1 MQLEHTNKNLWNKN
15 IMKQAEKLLYEGC
28 KLKVEGWR
36 LKNEGYNGVLTTDGL
51 TDRHLLPKCKR
62 AQNFDFQV
70 LSIGKT
76 KVFR

>member
-1 MQLEHTNKNLWNKN
+1 
-15 IMKQAEKLLYEGC
+15 MKD
-28 KLKVEGWR
+28 
-36 LKNEGYNGVLTTDGL
+36 EGYKGVLTMDGL